1 MKALSSFKIDTLVE
15 TKYFAIALNGL
26 LILAISIWLLNQW
39 LFKEINSSSPLL
51 MPTAHNI
58 QPQSQPD
65 RATKLADM
73 AYALS
78 IWHLFGLVTSET
90 ETEAQLQP
98 FITPVISEASET
110 PIEDSNLN
118 LALKGLLSYGDGKGL
133 ALIAT
138 TANGVHLFAD
148 EDEVLE
154 GYTLDKV
161 LTNHVL
167 LRGKGR
173 ILKLALPRNLLDL
186 RSKQQRRLESKA
198 SSDRTTEPLP
208 LNPLSH

>member
-15 TKYFAIALNGL
+15 SRYFAIAINGL

-39 LFKEINSSSPLL
+39 LSKEINSSAPLL

-58 QPQSQPD
+58 QPQGQPD
-65 RATKLADM
+65 RTTALADM

-78 IWHLFGLVTSET
+78 SWHLFGLVRSET
-90 ETEAQLQP
+90 GIETQLQP
-98 FITPVISEASET
+98 PMTPTT
-110 PIEDSNLN
+110 PKVSTTLIEDSNLD
-118 LALKGLLSYGDGKGL
+118 LALKGLLSYDDGKGL

-138 TANGVHLFAD
+138 AANGVHLFAA

-161 LTNHVL
+161 LTDHVL
-167 LRGKGR
+167 LRGQGR